1 MTLPR
6 GLLLMA
12 GVVAVAACSTQPEA
26 PPEREPTQSAKRD
39 CPAAGFRPGQF
50 ITLASGSYIKGAD
63 PLYPEERPSIRLRV
77 EGFAVQAHEVTND
90 QFAAFVKATGYVTE
104 AEQALQSRDAAA
116 GSAVFIRDREGRN
129 GRWVLRKGAT
139 WRTPEG
145 PGSNIAERGR
155 HPVVH
160 VTLADARAYAK
171 WAGGRLPSEEEWE
184 YAASSGLP
192 DPANRFSGAVNDKGV
207 PRANHWQ
214 GVFPVRDE
222 GKDGFPGTAPA
233 GCFPADRNGVH
244 DLIGNVWEWTD
255 SPADDAHMIIKG
267 GSWLCAANFCAR
279 YRPAARQPQEND
291 FSSNHIGFRIVR
303 DAAAPAL
310 GTAR

>member
-1 MTLPR
+1 MQR
-6 GLLLMA
+6 GWLSVGIVLLA
-12 GVVAVAACSTQPEA
+12 TIAACSPEA
-26 PPEREPTQSAKRD
+26 EPYEAPERRAGRE
-39 CPAAGFRPGQF
+39 CPAEAFEQGRF
-50 ITLASGSYIKGAD
+50 IALPSGSYVKGAD
-63 PLYPEERPSIRLRV
+63 PLYPEERPSMRLRV
-77 EGFAVQAHEVTND
+77 EGFAIQAHEVTND
-90 QFAAFVKATGYVTE
+90 QFAAFVKATGYLTE
-104 AEQALQSRDAAA
+104 AERAATSTDPQA
-116 GSAVFIRDREGRN
+116 GSAVFARDAKGMN
-129 GRWVLRKGAT
+129 GRWVLRRGAT
-139 WRTPEG
+139 WRAPEG
-145 PGSNIAERGR
+145 AGSSIAGKGR

-160 VTLADARAYAK
+160 VTLADARAYAS
-171 WAGGRLPSEEEWE
+171 WAGGRLPTEEEWE

-192 DPANRFSGAVNDKGV
+192 DPANRFSGAVDDKGV

-291 FSSNHIGFRIVR
+291 FSSNHIGFRIIR
-303 DAAAPAL
+303 DAAAPAP
-310 GTAR
+310 GTPR

>member
-1 MTLPR
+1 MR
-6 GLLLMA
+6 AALLATCGFALLA
-12 GVVAVAACSTQPEA
+12 AACSPPAEEA
-26 PPEREPTQSAKRD
+26 AVPTSLARRE
-39 CPAAGFRPGQF
+39 CPSDAFEQGRF
-50 ITLASGSYIKGAD
+50 ITLPSGSYVKGAD
-63 PLYPEERPSIRLRV
+63 PLYPEERPSIRLSV
-77 EGFAVQAHEVTND
+77 EGFAIQAHEVTND
-90 QFAAFVKATGYVTE
+90 QFAAFAKATGYVTE
-104 AEQALQSRDAAA
+104 AEKAATSEDPAA
-116 GSAVFIRDREGRN
+116 GSAVFIRDARGRN

-139 WRTPEG
+139 WRAPEG
-145 PGSNIAERGR
+145 PGSTIEGKGR

-184 YAASSGLP
+184 YAASIGLP
-192 DPANRFSGAVNDKGV
+192 DPANRFSGAIDDKGV

-214 GVFPVRDE
+214 GVFPIKDE
-222 GKDGFPGTAPA
+222 GKDGFSGTAPA
-233 GCFPADRNGVH
+233 SCFPADRNGVH

-291 FSSNHIGFRIVR
+291 FSSNHIGFRIIR
-303 DAAAPAL
+303 DGAAPAP

>member
-1 MTLPR
+1 MILLR
-6 GLLLMA
+6 GLLLTGSMLA
-12 GVVAVAACSTQPEA
+12 LAACSAAPETA
-26 PPEREPTQSAKRD
+26 PEPQQVAQRE
-39 CPAAGFRPGQF
+39 CPADMFREGQF
-50 ITLASGSYIKGAD
+50 ITLAAGSYIKGAD

-77 EGFAVQAHEVTND
+77 EGFAIQAHEVTND

-104 AEQALQSRDAAA
+104 AEKAASSGDPAA
-116 GSAVFIRDREGRN
+116 GSAVFARDKAGRN
-129 GRWVLRKGAT
+129 GRWVLRRGAT
-139 WRTPEG
+139 WLAPEG
-145 PGSNIAERGR
+145 PGSTIRGKGR

-192 DPANRFSGAVNDKGV
+192 DPANRFSGAVDDKGN

-214 GVFPVRDE
+214 GVFPAKDE
-222 GKDGFPGTAPA
+222 GKDGFSGSAPA
-233 GCFPADRNGVH
+233 SCFPADRNGVH

-255 SPADDAHMIIKG
+255 SPADDRHMIIKG

-279 YRPAARQPQEND
+279 YRPAARQPQETD
-291 FSSNHIGFRIVR
+291 FSSNHIGFRIIR
-303 DAAAPAL
+303 DAAAPAP

>member
-1 MTLPR
+1 MRRAFWL
-6 GLLLMA
+6 A
-12 GVVAVAACSTQPEA
+12 GAALIMAVAGCGSQSEPDSGRTEPAG
-26 PPEREPTQSAKRD
+26 RE
-39 CPAAGFRPGQF
+39 CPADVFEPGKF
-50 ITLASGSYIKGAD
+50 IPLPAGSYVKGAD
-63 PLYPEERPSIRLRV
+63 PLYPEERPSMRLRV
-77 EGFAVQAHEVTND
+77 EGFAIQAHEVTND
-90 QFAAFVKATGYVTE
+90 QFAAFVEATGYVTE
-104 AEQALQSRDAAA
+104 AERAATSDDPRA
-116 GSAVFIRDREGRN
+116 GSAVFTRDAKGMN

-139 WRTPEG
+139 WRAPEG
-145 PGSNIAERGR
+145 TGSSIDGKGR

-160 VTLADARAYAK
+160 VTFADARAYAK

-192 DPANRFSGAVNDKGV
+192 DPANRFSGAIDDKGV

-214 GVFPVRDE
+214 GVFPVKDE
-222 GKDGFPGTAPA
+222 GKDGFSGTAPA
-233 GCFPADRNGVH
+233 SCFPADRNGVH

-303 DAAAPAL
+303 DAAAPAP

>member
-1 MTLPR
+1 MFR
-6 GLLLMA
+6 ASLLA
-12 GVVAVAACSTQPEA
+12 GVVLAFGVAGCSPQPREA
-26 PPEREPTQSAKRD
+26 EAGRTFAARE
-39 CPAAGFRPGQF
+39 CPADAASEGRF
-50 ITLASGSYIKGAD
+50 IPLPAGSYVKGSD

-77 EGFAVQAHEVTND
+77 EGFAIQAHEVTND

-104 AEQALQSRDAAA
+104 AEMAAASADPAA
-116 GSAVFIRDREGRN
+116 GSAVFVRDAGGRN

-145 PGSNIAERGR
+145 ADSNIDGKGR

-192 DPANRFSGAVNDKGV
+192 DPADRFSGAVDDKGE

-214 GVFPVRDE
+214 GVFPVSDE
-222 GKDGFPGTAPA
+222 SKDGFSGTAPA
-233 GCFPADRNGVH
+233 GCFPADRNGVR

-255 SPADDAHMIIKG
+255 SPVDDAHMIIKG

-291 FSSNHIGFRIVR
+291 FSSNHIGFRIIR
-303 DAAAPAL
+303 DLAAPES

>member
-1 MTLPR
+1 MRSASWL
-6 GLLLMA
+6 GGIAL
-12 GVVAVAACSTQPEA
+12 AAAISGCSPESEQKDIPA
-26 PPEREPTQSAKRD
+26 EPAARE
-39 CPAAGFRPGQF
+39 CPADAFRQGEF
-50 ITLASGSYIKGAD
+50 ITLASGSYVKGAD

-77 EGFAVQAHEVTND
+77 EGFAIQAHEVTND

-104 AEQALQSRDAAA
+104 AEKAATSDDPRA
-116 GSAVFIRDREGRN
+116 GSAVFTRDAKGMN
-129 GRWVLRKGAT
+129 GRWLLRKGAT
-139 WRTPEG
+139 WRAPAG
-145 PGSNIAERGR
+145 PGSNITGKGR

-192 DPANRFSGAVNDKGV
+192 DPANRFSGAIDDKGV

-214 GVFPVRDE
+214 GVFPVKDE
-222 GKDGFPGTAPA
+222 GKDGFSGTAPA

-255 SPADDAHMIIKG
+255 SPVDDGHMIIKG

-291 FSSNHIGFRIVR
+291 FSSNHIGFRIIR
-303 DAAAPAL
+303 DAATPAP
-310 GTAR
+310 GTAQ

>member
-1 MTLPR
+1 LQR
-6 GLLLMA
+6 GWLSVGIVLLA
-12 GVVAVAACSTQPEA
+12 TIAACSPEA
-26 PPEREPTQSAKRD
+26 EPHKAPQRLAGRECLAKAFEQGR
-39 CPAAGFRPGQF
+39 F
-50 ITLASGSYIKGAD
+50 IALPSGSYVKGAD
-63 PLYPEERPSIRLRV
+63 PLYPEERPSMRLRV
-77 EGFAVQAHEVTND
+77 EGFAIQAHEVTND
-90 QFAAFVKATGYVTE
+90 QFAAFVKATGYLTE
-104 AEQALQSRDAAA
+104 AERAATSTDPQA
-116 GSAVFIRDREGRN
+116 GSAVFARDAKGMN
-129 GRWVLRKGAT
+129 GRWVLRRGAT
-139 WRTPEG
+139 WRAPEG
-145 PGSNIAERGR
+145 AGSSIAGKGR

-160 VTLADARAYAK
+160 VTLADARAYAS
-171 WAGGRLPSEEEWE
+171 WAGGRLPTEEEWE

-192 DPANRFSGAVNDKGV
+192 DPANRFSGAVDDKGI

-222 GKDGFPGTAPA
+222 GKDGFSGTAPA

-255 SPADDAHMIIKG
+255 SPVDDGHMIIKG

-291 FSSNHIGFRIVR
+291 FSSNHIGFRIIR
-303 DAAAPAL
+303 DAAAPAP

>member
-1 MTLPR
+1 
-6 GLLLMA
+6 MA
-12 GVVAVAACSTQPEA
+12 AISGCSPEGEQKDIPA
-26 PPEREPTQSAKRD
+26 RLATRE
-39 CPAAGFRPGQF
+39 CPADAFDQGQF
-50 ITLASGSYIKGAD
+50 IALPSGSYIKGAD

-77 EGFAVQAHEVTND
+77 EGFAIQAHEVTND
-90 QFAAFVKATGYVTE
+90 QFAAFAKATGYVTE
-104 AEQALQSRDAAA
+104 AEKAANSDDPQA
-116 GSAVFIRDREGRN
+116 GSAVFTRDAKGMN
-129 GRWVLRKGAT
+129 GRWLLRKGAT

-145 PGSNIAERGR
+145 PGSSITGKGR

-192 DPANRFSGAVNDKGV
+192 DPANRFSGAVDDKGL

-214 GVFPVRDE
+214 GVFPVKDE
-222 GKDGFPGTAPA
+222 GKDGFSSTAPA
-233 GCFPADRNGVH
+233 GCFPGDRNGVH

-303 DAAAPAL
+303 DAAVPAQ
-310 GTAR
+310 GTAQ